1 MKTKVFQLLGKKYH
15 PQFITIVSGIP
26 RSGTSLM
33 MSMLAAGGLEVL
45 TDNLRTADDDNLN
58 GYYEFEEVKKLIQ
71 GEHDWVVRANGRVVK
86 VISTLL
92 PYLPAGYPYRI
103 IFMLREM
110 KEILASQRRMLINR
124 GESPDKISDDQMA
137 EVFEKNGQQVE
148 RWFASQANATRID
161 ISYNQLME
169 NPQPVIANVNKFLG
183 SGLDEKK
190 MLGVINPSFYRQRAL
205 RQA

>member
-1 MKTKVFQLLGKKYH
+1 MKNIHVRPFSKRYH

-45 TDNLRTADDDNLN
+45 TDNIRISDDDNLN
-58 GYYEFEEVKKLIQ
+58 GYFELEEVKKLIK
-71 GEHDWVVRANGRVVK
+71 GEHAWIDESHGKVVK

-92 PYLPAGYPYRI
+92 PYLPSGYRYRI
-103 IFMLREM
+103 IFMRRAM

-124 GESPDKISDDQMA
+124 GEDPDKISDDQMA
-137 EVFEKNGQQVE
+137 EFFKKNGQQVE
-148 RWFASQANATRID
+148 SWIDSQDNATRID

-169 NPQPVIANVNKFLG
+169 NPRSLITSINIFLG
-183 SGLDEKK
+183 GGLDEKK
-190 MLGVINPSFYRQRAL
+190 MLGVINPSLYRQRTS
-205 RQA
+205 Q